1 MLIVLP
7 RREFSIEEGAMSQKF
22 VVGYD
27 GSEGA
32 KRALDFAVG
41 RAKLQGAS
49 IIIAH
54 VLEWSPYSFLTPDEL
69 EERHK
74 RRKEELERADKA
86 VLAPVAASLEGSGVP
101 VETSLKYGHIA
112 ETLCD
117 IAGKSEANQMFIG
130 RTGHS
135 QLASRLFG
143 SVAGSLAQASPVPVT
158 IVP

>member
-1 MLIVLP
+1 
-7 RREFSIEEGAMSQKF
+7 MSQKL

-41 RAKLQGAS
+41 RAKKQGATLL
-49 IIIAH
+49 IAH

-74 RRKEELERADKA
+74 RRKEELERAESA
-86 VLAPVAASLEGSGVP
+86 VLAPVSASLEGSGVP
-101 VETSLKYGHIA
+101 VETELRYGHIA
-112 ETLCD
+112 ETLCE
-117 IAGKSEANQMFIG
+117 IAEKSGADQVIIG